1 MNKIDYKYIRC
12 NINNMGYVYFGYYV
26 VNNEET
32 KIGQTTDLYGRT
44 CNYNTSHP
52 FLDFTFYLI
61 IEVGEI
67 YLDELEEILHM
78 YYDNVKTRHSSH
90 YRHRNPD
97 NEWITIRPSRSEI
110 ETTLK
115 KMNISFD
122 FCILDDHEIVE
133 KVGEIKRR
141 EAIDREK
148 PRKRKE
154 KLRELIKLKKDERS
168 KDYHKEPLLCQ
179 VPILEKITNYFET
192 NVKGYMIEPCGI
204 GKSFLSIYYTKTAGY
219 KIIVIGTPSKYLQTQ
234 MRDEILEVIPEAII
248 RFVGGDNNEPINT
261 IRKDIGNVK
270 ENPLFVITTYDSC
283 SKLVGLHF
291 DMKIGDECHHL
302 TGIQYNKDGYLPF
315 HNIHSNKTLF
325 MTATKKIV
333 DTTNDNTVFSM
344 DDEEIFG
351 ECIDEKSVKW
361 AIDNKVITGYK
372 VVVLKATG
380 NTIDD
385 IIGDLDI
392 QLDDKTIE
400 IFISAYMTLKSINS
414 YDDLSHVLCYTNT
427 TEHAELM
434 QTFIDILLDKGIFPS
449 LDKNEFYNKA
459 LHCNTSY
466 CEEEDIKEDK
476 DNENKKLTKIQKL
489 QNEVKIM
496 KNKEHGIISCVYIFG
511 EGFNLPKLN
520 GVCFVENMVSI
531 IRIIQCALRS
541 ARIEHGN
548 PNKISYLLVPFIDHD
563 DFNEENTSH
572 KKVRTIVSNLGN
584 VDENIDER
592 LFVNTLTRRETRTER
607 DNDNGPAEEQEEE
620 AYDFRN
626 DDLEL
631 RRLRLRLRRSNDLRS
646 RLSMEEEEYICYKAL
661 LKEHD
666 IKSKREYDD
675 FVHEDKKDDIERYF
689 KQNGVWSDKGWYD
702 LLSIDTS
709 KYPSSKDEWKRVC
722 QEKNIK
728 SVEEYL
734 AYCEQQDSDLPI
746 EPLLLYRKDNFTNI
760 NNELNFKGPRRR

>member
-1 MNKIDYKYIRC
+1 MESKRYI
-12 NINNMGYVYFGYYV
+12 VYFGSF
-26 VNNEET
+26 NENGNTT
-32 KIGQTTDLYGRT
+32 KIGQTGYLYGRDCT
-44 CNYNTSHP
+44 YNTSHP
-52 FLDFTFYLI
+52 FEDFDVYFL
-61 IEVGEI
+61 IEVDEE
-67 YLDELEEILHM
+67 YLDVMEQICLDA
-78 YYDNVKTRHSSH
+78 YDHVKARHSSE
-90 YRHRNPD
+90 YKHRNED
-97 NEWITIRPSRSEI
+97 NEWITIRPTRGEI
-110 ETTLK
+110 ERMLTRMEIPFPYSILTEEEITEVK
-115 KMNISFD
+115 K
-122 FCILDDHEIVE
+122 EIRENEDKNRKEREMKRE
-133 KVGEIKRR
+133 KVR
-141 EAIDREK
+141 ERVK
-148 PRKRKE
+148 Q
-154 KLRELIKLKKDERS
+154 LRNKDC
-168 KDYHKEPLLCQ
+168 HKEPLPYH
-179 VPILEKITNYFET
+179 VPILEKMTNHFE
-192 NVKGYMIEPCGI
+192 NNDKGYMIEPCGS
-204 GKSFLSIYYTKTAGY
+204 GKSFLSIHHTKTTGY
-219 KIIVIGTPSKYLQTQ
+219 KTIVIGTPSIYLQSQ
-234 MRDEILEVIPEAII
+234 MRDEILEVMPEAII
-248 RFVGGDNNEPINT
+248 RFVGGEDDTHIDTINEEIH
-261 IRKDIGNVK
+261 NVR
-270 ENPLFVITTYDSC
+270 EVPLFVITTYDSC
-283 SKLVGLHF
+283 SKLVELQF

-302 TGIQYNKDGYLPF
+302 VGIERDNDGYLRF
-315 HNIHSNKTLF
+315 HDIHSNKSLF

-351 ECIDEKSVKW
+351 QCIDEKSVKW
-361 AIDNKVITGYK
+361 AIDKKVIADYK

-385 IIGDLDI
+385 IIEDLDI
-392 QLDDKTIE
+392 TLDDKTVE

-434 QTFIDILLDKGIFPS
+434 QTFINILLDKGIFPC
-449 LDKNEFYNKA
+449 LNKEEFYNKA
-459 LHCNTSY
+459 LHSGSKCV
-466 CEEEDIKEDK
+466 
-476 DNENKKLTKIQKL
+476 LRP
-489 QNEVKIM
+489 EVDIM
-496 KNKEHGIISCVYIFG
+496 KNKKHGIISCVYIFG

-592 LFVNTLTRRETRTER
+592 LFVNTLTRSETRTER

-631 RRLRLRLRRSNDLRS
+631 RRLRLRLRRSNDLKS
-646 RLSMEEEEYICYKAL
+646 KLSMEEEEYIFHKAL
-661 LKEHD
+661 LKEHNV
-666 IKSKREYDD
+666 KNKREYDD

-689 KQNGVWSDKGWYD
+689 KLKLVWPDKGWYD

-728 SVEEYL
+728 SMEEYKT
-734 AYCEQQDSDLPI
+734 YCEQTGSDLPSEPDKLYHKEWTSSI
-746 EPLLLYRKDNFTNI
+746 EV
-760 NNELNFKGPRRR
+760 ELGISKPRRR

>member
-1 MNKIDYKYIRC
+1 MV
-12 NINNMGYVYFGYYV
+12 GFVYFGYYD
-26 VNNEET
+26 VNNQET
-32 KIGQTTDLYGRT
+32 KIGQTTDLYNRM

-52 FLDFTFYLI
+52 FLDFEFYLI
-61 IEVGEI
+61 IEV
-67 YLDELEEILHM
+67 LDEKNLDVMEDMLHM
-78 YYDNVKTRHSSH
+78 YYDNEKARHSSH
-90 YRHRNPD
+90 YSHRNPD

-110 ETTLK
+110 EATLEE
-115 KMNISFD
+115 MNIPFG
-122 FCILDDHEIVE
+122 FRILDDDEIAE

-141 EAIDREK
+141 EAIDIEK
-148 PRKRKE
+148 RQEIKE
-154 KLRELIKLKKDERS
+154 KLRMLIKEKSDKRRKKC
-168 KDYHKEPLLCQ
+168 HKEPLSYHID
-179 VPILEKITNYFET
+179 ILTKITNHFKT
-192 NVKGYMIEPCGI
+192 NGKGYMIEPCGI

-219 KIIVIGTPSKYLQTQ
+219 TTIVIGTPSKYLQSQ

-248 RFVGGDNNEPINT
+248 RFVGGDNSVPINT
-261 IRKDIGNVK
+261 IREDMGNVK

-283 SKLVGLHF
+283 SKLIGLHF

-302 TGIQYNKDGYLPF
+302 TGIERENDGYLRF
-315 HNIHSNKTLF
+315 HEIHSNKSLF

-333 DTTNDNTVFSM
+333 DTANDNKVFSM

-351 ECIDEKSVKW
+351 QCIDEKCVKW
-361 AIDNKVITGYK
+361 AIDNKVITDYK

-392 QLDDKTIE
+392 QLDDKTVE
-400 IFISAYMTLKSINS
+400 IFISAYMTLKSLNS

-427 TEHAELM
+427 TAHAELM

-459 LHCNTSY
+459 LHSDSKCV
-466 CEEEDIKEDK
+466 
-476 DNENKKLTKIQKL
+476 LRP
-489 QNEVKIM
+489 EVDIM
-496 KNKEHGIISCVYIFG
+496 KNKKHGIISCVYIFG

-531 IRIIQCALRS
+531 IRIIQCALRP

-548 PNKISYLLVPFIDHD
+548 PNKISYLLIPFIDQD
-563 DFNEENTSH
+563 DFNQENPSH

-592 LFVNTLTRRETRTER
+592 LFVNTLTRKETRTER
-607 DNDNGPAEEQEEE
+607 DNDNGPAEDQEEE

-631 RRLRLRLRRSNDLRS
+631 RRLRLRLRRSKDLKS
-646 RLSMEEEEYICYKAL
+646 KLSMEEEEYIFYKAL
-661 LKEHD
+661 VKQHD

-689 KQNGVWSDKGWYD
+689 KSKGVWPDKGWYD

-709 KYPSSKDEWKRVC
+709 MYPSSKDEWKRVC
-722 QEKNIK
+722 KEKNIK
-728 SVEEYL
+728 TMEEYKT
-734 AYCEQQDSDLPI
+734 YCEQPDSDLPSEPDKLYHKEWTSSI
-746 EPLLLYRKDNFTNI
+746 EV
-760 NNELNFKGPRRR
+760 ELGISRPRRR

>member
-1 MNKIDYKYIRC
+1 MNCFVYL
-12 NINNMGYVYFGYYV
+12 GYNDA
-26 VNNEET
+26 NNEAT
-32 KIGQTTDLYGRT
+32 KIGKTTDLYGRM

-52 FLDFTFYLI
+52 FLDFTVYSLI
-61 IEVGEI
+61 KVNEL
-67 YLDELEEILHM
+67 YLDELEERLHM
-78 YYDNVKTRHSSH
+78 HYDNVKARHSSN
-90 YRHRNPD
+90 YSHRNPD

-110 ETTLK
+110 EATLEE
-115 KMNISFD
+115 MNIPFD
-122 FCILDDHEIVE
+122 FCVLDDDEIAE
-133 KVGEIKRR
+133 KIQEIKRR

-148 PRKRKE
+148 TRKRKE

-179 VPILEKITNYFET
+179 VPILEKMTNYFET
-192 NVKGYMIEPCGI
+192 NDKGYMIEPCGI

-248 RFVGGDNNEPINT
+248 RFVGGDNNVPINT
-261 IRKDIGNVK
+261 IKDDMGNVR

-302 TGIQYNKDGYLPF
+302 TGIERENDGYLRF
-315 HNIHSNKTLF
+315 HDIISNKSLF

-333 DTTNDNTVFSM
+333 DTTNDNKVFSM
-344 DDEEIFG
+344 DHEEIFG
-351 ECIDEKSVKW
+351 KCIDEKSVKW
-361 AIDNKVITGYK
+361 AIDNKVITDYK
-372 VVVLKATG
+372 VVVIKATE

-392 QLDDKTIE
+392 QLDDKTVE

-434 QTFIDILLDKGIFPS
+434 QTFIDILLNKGIFPS

-459 LHCNTSY
+459 LHSGSKCV
-466 CEEEDIKEDK
+466 
-476 DNENKKLTKIQKL
+476 LRP
-489 QNEVKIM
+489 EVDIM
-496 KNKEHGIISCVYIFG
+496 KNKKHGIISCVYIFG

-541 ARIEHGN
+541 ARIERGN
-548 PNKISYLLVPFIDHD
+548 PDKKSYLLIPFIDHD

-607 DNDNGPAEEQEEE
+607 HNDNGPAEEQEEE

-631 RRLRLRLRRSNDLRS
+631 RRLRLRLRRSKDLKS
-646 RLSMEEEEYICYKAL
+646 ILSMEEEEYIFYKAL
-661 LKEHD
+661 LKQHD

-689 KQNGVWSDKGWYD
+689 KSKGVWPDKGWYD

-709 KYPSSKDEWKRVC
+709 KYPSLKDEWKRVC
-722 QEKNIK
+722 KEKNIK
-728 SVEEYL
+728 SMEEYKT
-734 AYCEQQDSDLPI
+734 YCEQPDSDLPSEPDKLYHKEWTSSI
-746 EPLLLYRKDNFTNI
+746 EV
-760 NNELNFKGPRRR
+760 ELGISRPRRR

>member
-1 MNKIDYKYIRC
+1 MESKRYN
-12 NINNMGYVYFGYYV
+12 VYFGYF
-26 VNNEET
+26 NENGNTT
-32 KIGQTTDLYGRT
+32 KIGQTGYLYGRDCT
-44 CNYNTSHP
+44 YNTSHP
-52 FLDFTFYLI
+52 FEDFDVYFL
-61 IEVGEI
+61 IEVAEEN
-67 YLDELEEILHM
+67 LDDMEQICLDA
-78 YYDNVKTRHSSH
+78 YDYVKARHSSE
-90 YRHRNPD
+90 YNHRNED
-97 NEWITIRPSRSEI
+97 NEWITIRPTRGEI
-110 ETTLK
+110 ERMLTRMEIPFPYNILTEEEITEVK
-115 KMNISFD
+115 K
-122 FCILDDHEIVE
+122 EIRENEDKHRKERESKRE
-133 KVGEIKRR
+133 KVR
-141 EAIDREK
+141 ERVK
-148 PRKRKE
+148 Q
-154 KLRELIKLKKDERS
+154 LRNKDC
-168 KDYHKEPLLCQ
+168 HKEPLPYH
-179 VPILEKITNYFET
+179 VPILEKITNHFE
-192 NVKGYMIEPCGI
+192 NNDKGYMIEPCGS
-204 GKSFLSIYYTKTAGY
+204 GKSFLSIHYTKTTGY
-219 KIIVIGTPSKYLQTQ
+219 KTIVIGTPSIYLQTQ

-248 RFVGGDNNEPINT
+248 RFVGGEDDTHIDTINEEIQ
-261 IRKDIGNVK
+261 NVR
-270 ENPLFVITTYDSC
+270 EVPLFVITTYDSC
-283 SKLVGLHF
+283 SKLVELQF

-302 TGIQYNKDGYLPF
+302 VGIERDNDGYLRF
-315 HNIHSNKTLF
+315 HDIHSNKSLF

-351 ECIDEKSVKW
+351 QCIDEKSVKW
-361 AIDNKVITGYK
+361 AIDNNVITDYK

-380 NTIDD
+380 DNVDD

-392 QLDDKTIE
+392 QLDDTTVE

-434 QTFIDILLDKGIFPS
+434 QTFIDILLDKGIFPC
-449 LDKNEFYNKA
+449 LNKEEFYNKA
-459 LHCNTSY
+459 LHSGSKCV
-466 CEEEDIKEDK
+466 
-476 DNENKKLTKIQKL
+476 LRP
-489 QNEVKIM
+489 EVDIM
-496 KNKEHGIISCVYIFG
+496 KNKKHGIISCVYIFG

-592 LFVNTLTRRETRTER
+592 LFVNTLTRSETRTER

-646 RLSMEEEEYICYKAL
+646 RLSMEEEEYIFHKAL
-661 LKEHD
+661 LKEHNV
-666 IKSKREYDD
+666 KNKREYDD

-689 KQNGVWSDKGWYD
+689 KSKGVWPDKGWYD

-728 SVEEYL
+728 SMEEYKT
-734 AYCEQQDSDLPI
+734 YCEQPDSDLPSEPDKLYHKEWTSSI
-746 EPLLLYRKDNFTNI
+746 EV
-760 NNELNFKGPRRR
+760 ELGISKPRRR

>member
-1 MNKIDYKYIRC
+1 MNC
-12 NINNMGYVYFGYYV
+12 FVYLGYYD
-26 VNNEET
+26 VNNEAT
-32 KIGQTTDLYGRT
+32 KIGQTTDLYGRM

-52 FLDFTFYLI
+52 FLDFTVYSL
-61 IEVGEI
+61 IEVDEI
-67 YLDELEEILHM
+67 HLDELEERLHM
-78 YYDNVKTRHSSH
+78 YYDNVKARHSTGYS
-90 YRHRNPD
+90 HRNPD
-97 NEWITIRPSRSEI
+97 NEWITIRPSPSDI
-110 ETTLK
+110 ETTMEE
-115 KMNISFD
+115 MNIPFD
-122 FCILDDHEIVE
+122 YRILGDDEIDVTM
-133 KVGEIKRR
+133 KEIKRR
-141 EAIDREK
+141 EASDREK
-148 PRKRKE
+148 TLKRKE
-154 KLRELIKLKKDERS
+154 NLRDLIKEKSEKREKKC
-168 KDYHKEPLLCQ
+168 HKEPLSYHI
-179 VPILEKITNYFET
+179 PILEKLTNHFET
-192 NVKGYMIEPCGI
+192 NDKGYMIEPCGS
-204 GKSFLSIYYTKTAGY
+204 GKSFLSIHFAKTAGY
-219 KIIVIGTPSKYLQTQ
+219 KRIVIGTPSKYLQTQ
-234 MRDEILEVIPEAII
+234 MRDEILEVMPEAII
-248 RFVGGDNNEPINT
+248 RFVGGEDDTHIDTINEEIH
-261 IRKDIGNVK
+261 NVR
-270 ENPLFVITTYDSC
+270 EVPLFVITTYDSC
-283 SKLVGLHF
+283 SKLVELQF

-302 TGIQYNKDGYLPF
+302 VGIERDNDGYLRF
-315 HNIHSNKTLF
+315 HDIPSNKSLF

-351 ECIDEKSVKW
+351 QCIDEKSVKW
-361 AIDNKVITGYK
+361 AIDNNVITDYK

-380 NTIDD
+380 DNVDD

-392 QLDDKTIE
+392 QLDDKTVE

-449 LDKNEFYNKA
+449 LNKEEFYNKA
-459 LHCNTSY
+459 LHSGSKCV
-466 CEEEDIKEDK
+466 
-476 DNENKKLTKIQKL
+476 LRP
-489 QNEVKIM
+489 EVDIM
-496 KNKEHGIISCVYIFG
+496 KNKKHGIISCVYIFG

-592 LFVNTLTRRETRTER
+592 LFVNTLTRSETRTER

-646 RLSMEEEEYICYKAL
+646 RLSMEEEEYIFHKAL

-689 KQNGVWSDKGWYD
+689 KSKGVWPDKGWYD

-728 SVEEYL
+728 SMEEYKT
-734 AYCEQQDSDLPI
+734 YCEQPDSDLPSEPDKLYHKEWTSSI
-746 EPLLLYRKDNFTNI
+746 EV
-760 NNELNFKGPRRR
+760 ELGISRPRRR